1 MLPISNEITMFNIDD
16 NGNPTTPH
24 EMKNTTLACS
34 LCFIQEKTVYAIL
47 EHHHEDHL
55 VKFLNEKKITLKN
68 FFTRSSAN
76 ELYACEDNSERENAR
91 IIATLLESPVKIYC
105 RWCGK
110 FPRNTQ
116 RAIDHLHIYHEVEK
130 ISNQQDVSLW
140 VAPNFHLYAVL
151 NGIADCTELGEFH
164 FENND
169 AFNTYLKICNIK
181 KLDERMCL
189 LLDLEPEYKCN
200 RCKKSFK
207 KRRSFAFIFSFSII
221 LLKNK
226 MGIRQTKKYYNT

>member
-1 MLPISNEITMFNIDD
+1 M
-16 NGNPTTPH
+16 
-24 EMKNTTLACS
+24 
-34 LCFIQEKTVYAIL
+34 YAIF

-55 VKFLNEKKITLKN
+55 MKFLNEKKITLKN
-68 FFTRSSAN
+68 FFIISSAN
-76 ELYACEDNSERENAR
+76 ELYACEDNSELFDKDQNVVK
-91 IIATLLESPVKIYC
+91 IATLLESPVKIYC

-164 FENND
+164 FENNK

-181 KLDERMCL
+181 KLDKRMCK
-189 LLDLEPEYKCN
+189 LLDIE
-200 RCKKSFK
+200 F
-207 KRRSFAFIFSFSII
+207 
-221 LLKNK
+221 
-226 MGIRQTKKYYNT
+226 

>member
-1 MLPISNEITMFNIDD
+1 M
-16 NGNPTTPH
+16 
-24 EMKNTTLACS
+24 
-34 LCFIQEKTVYAIL
+34 
-47 EHHHEDHL
+47 
-55 VKFLNEKKITLKN
+55 KFLNEKNITLKN

-76 ELYACEDNSERENAR
+76 EVYACEDNKERENAR
-91 IIATLLESPVKIYC
+91 RIATLLESPVKIYC

-164 FENND
+164 FEHFEVR
-169 AFNTYLKICNIK
+169 AHSFRYFLYRWFRISSLILVLTIFMYLFDPKY
-181 KLDERMCL
+181 LH
-189 LLDLEPEYKCN
+189 
-200 RCKKSFK
+200 F
-207 KRRSFAFIFSFSII
+207 
-221 LLKNK
+221 
-226 MGIRQTKKYYNT
+226 QT